1 MFNFLAVASTE
12 KIERVSTEFY
22 SVGFKQWYVHMVFVW
37 ELDGRLVSKRSD
49 QSFIDIRHP
58 AWLKLFII
66 NFFFTKIIATR
77 RDKFLFKMIIFNAIT
92 LICYFLHVIYLEVW
106 WFFIILEC
114 YVALSELL
122 VNYFTE
128 PCW

>member
-37 ELDGRLVSKRSD
+37 ELDVRLVSKRSD

-66 NFFFTKIIATR
+66 IFFLQKIIATR

-122 VNYFTE
+122 VNYFT
-128 PCW
+128 

>member
-1 MFNFLAVASTE
+1 MFYFLAIASTE
-12 KIERVSTEFY
+12 KNERVSTEFY
-22 SVGFKQWYVHMVFVW
+22 SVGFKQWYVHMVFVR

-49 QSFIDIRHP
+49 QFFIDIRHP
-58 AWLKLFII
+58 AWLKLFKI
-66 NFFFTKIIATR
+66 NYIFTNIIATR

-122 VNYFTE
+122 VNYFT
-128 PCW
+128 